1 MLGERLGERLG
12 EVAVRFLA
20 NPALPAK
27 CMKGL
32 PAVSPPSPRAAQMT
46 TRLATAGAPEGP
58 NTATASAPEQPS
70 TPTAAPAPTCD
81 DCFEELAAAHACQTC
96 HLNFC
101 PAHAAEHRRRKSTRE
116 HHLVALGPAH
126 L

>member
-1 MLGERLGERLG
+1 M
-12 EVAVRFLA
+12 
-20 NPALPAK
+20 PALLFTGGVFSQAAVLGPT
-27 CMKGL
+27 
-32 PAVSPPSPRAAQMT
+32 PAVPPGACPPPA
-46 TRLATAGAPEGP
+46 AGAPEGP